1 MPVRAFEERRPSLQL
16 ALVKPKTTV
25 THYARIK
32 RDAKK
37 THPDVRKFLAPVA
50 QMSRTFKA
58 HLDQMPLSMVRRA
71 ANGERKIGI
80 SGSVARALLQLDSR
94 CGWSRRS
101 LL

>member
-50 QMSRTFKA
+50 QMSRTSKRTWTRC
-58 HLDQMPLSMVRRA
+58 HSRWSDEQLT
-71 ANGERKIGI
+71 ANAKL
-80 SGSVARALLQLDSR
+80 AFQAP
-94 CGWSRRS
+94 
-101 LL
+101 

>member
-1 MPVRAFEERRPSLQL
+1 M
-16 ALVKPKTTV
+16 KPKTTV

-50 QMSRTFKA
+50 QMSRTSKRA
-58 HLDQMPLSMVRRA
+58 PGDQMPLSMVRRP

-80 SGSVARALLQLDSR
+80 SGSVRVGFAANLLTDVDGPASS
-94 CGWSRRS
+94 GP
-101 LL
+101 

>member
-50 QMSRTFKA
+50 QSRTFKA
-58 HLDQMPLSMVRRA
+58 HLDQMRLSMVRRA
-71 ANGERKIGI
+71 ANGEL
-80 SGSVARALLQLDSR
+80 AFQAP
-94 CGWSRRS
+94 
-101 LL
+101 